1 MMADDAPDPTPR
13 RAGRRATDPA
23 LATPDGARQT
33 SPGAGLP
40 VPVGE
45 ARTVETA
52 PPTGP
57 VEAQILGQESQ
68 KRGLRGGA
76 PVLNQARSAYLGA
89 EFSGTANRRPA
100 PGVVA
105 RTEI

>member
-1 MMADDAPDPTPR
+1 MAENPPFEIPR

-23 LATPDGARQT
+23 IASAADVVQY
-33 SPGAGLP
+33 SPGSNLP

-45 ARTVETA
+45 ARTIETA
-52 PPTGP
+52 PPAGP
-57 VEAQILGQESQ
+57 IDAQILGQEGHR
-68 KRGLRGGA
+68 RGLRGGA

-89 EFSGTANRRPA
+89 EYSGAANRRPS
-100 PGVVA
+100 PGVVT